1 MQLRQNTPDAI
12 LRLSDVLL
20 ERFGLVATMQA
31 ALVGSFALHAAAI
44 VGLGFKV
51 PDPRAWDAPHNVL
64 EVVLVNAKSASKPV
78 KADALAQ
85 ANLDG
90 GGNTDQKRR
99 ASSPFPV
106 TPQKETTPEL
116 KQAQGRVQELER
128 EAKELMTRLKSP
140 AAVSP
145 SDPKADAKAI
155 DKAAQDLVEKS
166 LEIQRLE
173 AQIRREHQ
181 AYQERPR
188 RHFIGAR
195 TSEYRFATYVDN
207 WRQRIERVGNLNYP
221 DEARQRRLYGS
232 LQLTVGIKANG
243 EVESVEIHRPSGHK
257 VLDQAAMRIVR
268 LAAPFDRFPD
278 AIRRDTDILYITRT
292 WTFARGDQLSAE

>member
-31 ALVGSFALHAAAI
+31 ALVASFAFHAAAI

-116 KQAQGRVQELER
+116 
-128 EAKELMTRLKSP
+128 
-140 AAVSP
+140 
-145 SDPKADAKAI
+145 
-155 DKAAQDLVEKS
+155 
-166 LEIQRLE
+166 
-173 AQIRREHQ
+173 
-181 AYQERPR
+181 
-188 RHFIGAR
+188 
-195 TSEYRFATYVDN
+195 
-207 WRQRIERVGNLNYP
+207 
-221 DEARQRRLYGS
+221 
-232 LQLTVGIKANG
+232 
-243 EVESVEIHRPSGHK
+243 
-257 VLDQAAMRIVR
+257 
-268 LAAPFDRFPD
+268 
-278 AIRRDTDILYITRT
+278 
-292 WTFARGDQLSAE
+292 